1 MFKKSFA
8 LVVVLS
14 LLSLLLFGCKNVG
27 NEAQKSKNSIT
38 VAGSTS
44 VQPLADDL
52 AKAFMEK
59 HPDTKIEV
67 QGGGSG
73 VGIKSAKDG
82 VADIGTSS
90 RELKPEEKGLHE
102 YKIAI
107 DGIAIVVHPSNPIDN
122 LSADQIKDIYTGK
135 IKNWKDVGG
144 KDAQIVVVT
153 REEGSGTRGAF
164 EELVMGGS
172 SISDSAVVQPST
184 GAVKQSVSQDPNAIG
199 YISMGVLDSS
209 VKAVKIEGVEATED
223 NVKNGK
229 YKLQRP
235 FLFLTKDEPQGL
247 VKEFI
252 DFALSNEG
260 QTIVEKYHYI
270 KVK

>member
-1 MFKKSFA
+1 M
-8 LVVVLS
+8 
-14 LLSLLLFGCKNVG
+14 
-27 NEAQKSKNSIT
+27 
-38 VAGSTS
+38 
-44 VQPLADDL
+44 
-52 AKAFMEK
+52 
-59 HPDTKIEV
+59 
-67 QGGGSG
+67 
-73 VGIKSAKDG
+73 
-82 VADIGTSS
+82 
-90 RELKPEEKGLHE
+90 
-102 YKIAI
+102 
-107 DGIAIVVHPSNPIDN
+107 HPSNPIEN
-122 LSADQIKDIYTGK
+122 LTIDQIKDIYTGK

-199 YISMGVLDSS
+199 YISIGVLDSS
-209 VKAVKIEGVEATED
+209 VKAVKIEGVEPIED

-235 FLFLTKDEPQGL
+235 FLFLTKDEPKGL

-252 DFALSNEG
+252 DFTLSEEG
-260 QTIVEKYHYI
+260 QAIVEKHHYI

>member
-1 MFKKSFA
+1 
-8 LVVVLS
+8 
-14 LLSLLLFGCKNVG
+14 
-27 NEAQKSKNSIT
+27 
-38 VAGSTS
+38 
-44 VQPLADDL
+44 
-52 AKAFMEK
+52 
-59 HPDTKIEV
+59 
-67 QGGGSG
+67 
-73 VGIKSAKDG
+73 
-82 VADIGTSS
+82 
-90 RELKPEEKGLHE
+90 
-102 YKIAI
+102 
-107 DGIAIVVHPSNPIDN
+107 
-122 LSADQIKDIYTGK
+122 
-135 IKNWKDVGG
+135 
-144 KDAQIVVVT
+144 
-153 REEGSGTRGAF
+153 
-164 EELVMGGS
+164 MGES

-209 VKAVKIEGVEATED
+209 VKAVKIDGVEATED

-260 QTIVEKYHYI
+260 QAIVEKYHYI

>member
-1 MFKKSFA
+1 MFKKS
-8 LVVVLS
+8 LVLVTILS
-14 LLSLLLFGCKNVG
+14 LLSLLLFGCKNAG
-27 NEAQKSKNSIT
+27 SEAQKSKNSIT

-59 HPDTKIEV
+59 QPDTKIEV

-73 VGIKSAKDG
+73 VGIKSARDG

-107 DGIAIVVHPSNPIDN
+107 DGIAVVVHPSNPIDD
-122 LSADQIKDIYTGK
+122 LSVDQIRDIYTGK

-144 KDAQIVVVT
+144 KDVQIVVVT

-235 FLFLTKDEPQGL
+235 FLFLTKDEPKGL

-252 DFALSNEG
+252 DFTLSEEG
-260 QTIVEKYHYI
+260 QAIVEKHHYI